1 MRICRYE
8 LEGKAQAGFYFDDR
22 IVPLAKAVEACAKGG
37 GKTAGLSVSDDL
49 LRYLPGGAEHV
60 AARSVAAWLSTH
72 AESMPELSVAVGK
85 VRLLTPIARPNKIL
99 LLAGNYA
106 KHIEEGGGTAV
117 ERRKTFPY
125 VFMKPGSTTINHP
138 DAPIAIPKVSP
149 NHVDWEC
156 ELAVVMGK
164 RAKSVKEADALAHVA
179 GYMVINDVSDREYRP
194 NPQRQLRPK
203 DTFFDWQHGKWHDGF
218 CPAGPCIASADI
230 LTDPQTLRLT
240 LKLNGATKQDS
251 NTSLQIFPVA
261 AVIEFLSSF
270 VTLEPGDIIST
281 GTPAGVG
288 HATGT
293 YLKPGDKMEAAIE
306 GIGVLRNHMVAG

>member
-8 LEGKAQAGFYFDDR
+8 HQGKAQAGFYFDDQ
-22 IVPLAKAVEACAKGG
+22 IVPLERAAGAQGKGT
-37 GKTAGLSVSDDL
+37 GKPPALSISDDL
-49 LRYLPGGAEHV
+49 LRYLPGGAEHE
-60 AARSVAAWLSTH
+60 AARVVGTWLEANPDGRAACGVST
-72 AESMPELSVAVGK
+72 SG
-85 VRLLTPIARPNKIL
+85 VRLLTPVPRPNKLL

-117 ERRKTFPY
+117 ERGRTFPY
-125 VFMKPGSTTINHP
+125 VFTKPASTTLSSSG
-138 DAPIAIPKVSP
+138 APIVIPKVSP

-156 ELAVVMGK
+156 ELAVVIGK
-164 RAKSVKEADALAHVA
+164 RAHAVKEANALSHVA
-179 GYMVINDVSDREYRP
+179 GYMVVNDISDREFRP
-194 NPQRQLRPK
+194 NPRRQVRPK

-218 CPAGPCIASADI
+218 CPAGPCIASADAI
-230 LTDPQTLRLT
+230 TNPQTLRLT
-240 LKLNGATKQDS
+240 LKLNGVTKQDS

-293 YLKPGDKMEAAIE
+293 YLKAGDKMEAAIE
-306 GIGVLRNHMVAG
+306 RIGVLHNHMVAG